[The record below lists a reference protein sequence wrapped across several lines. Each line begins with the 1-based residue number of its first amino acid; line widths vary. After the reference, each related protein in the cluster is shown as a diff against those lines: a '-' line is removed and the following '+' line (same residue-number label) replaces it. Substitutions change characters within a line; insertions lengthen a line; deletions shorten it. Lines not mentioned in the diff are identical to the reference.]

1 MENVREEL
9 ILMIRLQKIYDRIS
23 EAITE
28 QRTSPDDVLELAE
41 ENRRRQAEL
50 EELQGRMNELD
61 AELRE
66 TVRSQEESRTEL
78 EHFQRQKGMVT
89 NEREFTAVINEIDFA
104 SQALERATTR
114 REEIEA
120 SIAELAREIEE
131 RQKARPEE
139 EEAHREVTERWERRR
154 AELTEQ
160 IHRLASRAREL
171 EERLQPANR
180 SRFLRLLKSKHGTA
194 LAPAVEGSCSLC
206 HFALRP
212 HLQQRVRRAEEII
225 ACEHCYRILYMPELD
240 DEAAQVENDEG

>member
-28 QRTSPDDVLELAE
+28 QRTAPDDVRELAE
-41 ENRRRQAEL
+41 ENRRRQLELDELQERMGEL
-50 EELQGRMNELD
+50 E

-66 TVRSQEESRTEL
+66 VTRVQEESRTEL

-104 SQALERATTR
+104 TQALERATAR
-114 REEIEA
+114 REEIEK
-120 SIAELAREIEE
+120 SIEELGTEIEE
-131 RQKARPEE
+131 RRKARPEE
-139 EEAHREVTERWERRR
+139 EDAHREVTERWERRR
-154 AELTEQ
+154 AKLTKQ
-160 IHRLASRAREL
+160 IHKLAAQARRI
-171 EERLQPANR
+171 EEQLQPANR

-194 LAPAVEGSCSLC
+194 LAPAIEGSCSLC

-225 ACEHCYRILYMPELD
+225 ACEHCYRILYMPELEN
-240 DEAAQVENDEG
+240 EAGTEENGG